1 MVVIKLQHTSVI
13 QALNNV
19 ESALA
24 EVTLPEPPV
33 SSLGDNQLA
42 FTKAWEAREQEI
54 QELVNVYRQV
64 VQKTIVDT
72 KANVDLLKKQDESIV
87 RN

>member
-1 MVVIKLQHTSVI
+1 MVVIKLHHHTVT
-13 QALNNV
+13 QALLDV
-19 ESALA
+19 ERALA
-24 EVTLPEPPV
+24 DVTLTAPPV

-42 FTKAWEAREQEI
+42 FTKAWEEREQGI
-54 QELVNVYRQV
+54 QELLDAYQQI
-64 VQKTIVDT
+64 VQKTIEDT